1 MPRQIAMD
9 NIVFSL
15 QKAGGISVY
24 WYEILKR
31 LCADPRFEVIMLE
44 YDSAK
49 ENIFRQQLDVNC
61 KIIRLDSAVP
71 IQLARFMPVKLPA
84 WVRDDAVFHS
94 SYYRWPSRKLKNIV
108 TVHDWIYKIYG
119 HSVKDYL
126 HVKQQIDAIK
136 KADIVACISK
146 STLNDTSKRVDLTNK
161 EVRVIYNGCSDVY
174 RILPGVEKKQQ
185 VLFVGGR
192 QVYKNFDKAVESIN
206 LLADKAVSL
215 GIVGAPLNTDE
226 AAMLQNKLPNRY
238 KSYCRVSN
246 EELNMLYNQSIA
258 LLYLSEYEGF
268 GIPVAEAMAAG
279 CPVICLNRS
288 SLPEVAGK
296 AGIMLDKAD
305 VALVAESINRMTTD
319 GAYYQE
325 LIRCGLKQAGRFS
338 WNKTYNRLSELY
350 LSV

>member
-1 MPRQIAMD
+1 MD

-49 ENIFRQQLDVNC
+49 ENMFRQQLDVKC
-61 KIIRLDSAVP
+61 KIIRLDSAIP
-71 IQLARFMPVKLPA
+71 IQLARFMPVKLPD
-84 WVRDDAVFHS
+84 WIRDDAVFHS

-119 HSVKDYL
+119 HGVKDYL

-136 KADIVACISK
+136 KANIVACISK
-146 STLNDTSKRVDLTNK
+146 STLNDTSKHVDLTNK
-161 EVRVIYNGCSDVY
+161 EVRVIYNGCSNVY
-174 RILPGVEKKQQ
+174 RILPGVEKKEQ

-192 QVYKNFDKAVESIN
+192 QSYKNFDKAVESIN
-206 LLADKAVSL
+206 SLADKEVSL
-215 GIVGAPLNTDE
+215 GIVGAPLNADE
-226 AAMLQNKLPNRY
+226 TAMLQNKLPSRY
-238 KSYCRVSN
+238 KSYGRVSN
-246 EELNMLYNQSIA
+246 EELNKLYNQSIA

-288 SLPEVAGK
+288 SLTEVAGK
-296 AGIMLDKAD
+296 AGILLDNVTPKFVADVIHRLDKD
-305 VALVAESINRMTTD
+305 SLYCKRRKD
-319 GAYYQE
+319 
-325 LIRCGLKQAGRFS
+325 AGVVQSKCFS
-338 WNKTYNRLSELY
+338 WNVTYAQMSQLY
-350 LSV
+350 LKKY